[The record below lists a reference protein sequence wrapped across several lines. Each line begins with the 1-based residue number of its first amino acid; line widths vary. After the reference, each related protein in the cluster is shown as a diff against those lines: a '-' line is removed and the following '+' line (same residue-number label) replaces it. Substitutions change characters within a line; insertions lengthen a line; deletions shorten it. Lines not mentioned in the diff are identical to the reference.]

1 MSICKCKVSV
11 KQSTYQQVFFIFF
24 YNFSKDIIDR
34 FDSSYYN
41 DNEQWSRLD
50 DLGCIVI

>member
-1 MSICKCKVSV
+1 MM
-11 KQSTYQQVFFIFF
+11 
-24 YNFSKDIIDR
+24 DL

-50 DLGCIVI
+50 DLGCIVIEKLM